1 MDCDELKDNG
11 ENTPQEWGEWG
22 GWKNN
27 RKKKKKRKKN
37 ERYDK
42 WRINKKERKNLIE
55 DEIENKHYM
64 LLINNNSTVKSC
76 VHVLIKEI

>member
-1 MDCDELKDNG
+1 MNWRIMGKIHPKNGVNEVDERII
-11 ENTPQEWGEWG
+11 E
-22 GWKNN
+22 
-27 RKKKKKRKKN
+27 RKKKKRKKN